1 MNHSAAVPRQ
11 RESFSDSIALLVEEM
26 TAKLQAGEAID
37 VDAVLAAHPEDAEQL
52 RRLLPALM
60 LLAEISQS
68 GNGPAAGAARGGE
81 LGELGDFRIIREV
94 GRGGMGVVYEAEQL
108 SLGRRVALKV
118 LPLAATM
125 DPRQLQ
131 RFHNEARAAA
141 SLHHEHIVP
150 IHAVGCERAVH
161 FYAMQFIEG
170 HSLAEL
176 MAARNWPSR
185 GRQPGEAGVE
195 TTGGGHSPRSDCP
208 APAALETRPV
218 AAAPTAVT
226 PHDPARYRR
235 IAEWGIQAAE
245 ALEHAHTLG
254 IVHRDVKPANL
265 LVDGRGQLWVTDFGL
280 ARTATDAGLT
290 MSGDVLGTL
299 RYMSPEQALAKHG
312 LVDHRTD
319 VYSLGA
325 TLYELLTGR
334 PAVEGQDR
342 QAILWR
348 IADEEPP
355 PPRALD
361 RGVPADLETVV
372 LKALAREPADRY
384 ATAQEMADDLR
395 RFLEHRPILARRRSG
410 LQRARKWV
418 RRHQAVV
425 TTTAMTLAAALAV
438 STALVWRERDG
449 TLSALHDAEVQRERA
464 VGREREVR
472 RYLYVANIQLAHQ
485 AWVHN
490 DLVVMAERLARCLPA
505 PDQEDRRGFEWYH
518 LWRLCHGD
526 RRIFRGHQG
535 EVYHVAFA
543 ADGRQF
549 ATAGQDSTV
558 RLWDVVT
565 GRAIATLAGHEGDVN
580 WVAFSPDGQTLAS
593 AGDDHTIRLWDR
605 ATAQPRRVLR
615 GHAGCVV
622 AVEFSPDG
630 KALASGGDDQLVK
643 LWDVATGQERS
654 TLRGHTG
661 RVESL
666 AFAAD
671 GKTIASASNDGTA
684 RLWDAGRGRERAVL
698 RPVNGL
704 SMTAVAF
711 AHRGQVLAALSAN
724 SVVRLYDAAGQFL
737 AKFDD
742 ATWGEADAVGFSPD
756 DRLVAVGT
764 RGHTVCV
771 WERATGRWRHIFRG
785 HGGTVWGVAFTPN
798 GKALASASA
807 DGTVQVWDLDRHEGR
822 QTIPDQPAPVN
833 VLLFSADGR
842 RLIIGAVHG
851 VGVRDMVNGDQRAV
865 PLPQDWSGPIA
876 GLALSPDSRT
886 LAVMSGKPWRI
897 HLWDITTF
905 GHVADWPLPSHRWG
919 TALAFSPDG
928 RTLAVGAPFA
938 GASLWDVESRSRRL
952 DLPGA
957 PHSSEEQGY
966 ENNGLRTA
974 AFSSDGRLLAG
985 GNGFAMG
992 VWDVTTGGIVHNEN
1006 RAGGEDSNV
1015 LFSPDG
1021 QFLVDRRGDR
1031 WRFLDTHTWEARADM
1046 PYDGGGFAAL
1056 SPDGKT
1062 LATGSGASVNLWD
1075 VQTGQHFCTLDGHT
1089 GPVTALAFSPDGRQL
1104 ATAGDAPE
1112 KRGEVILWLTA
1123 ARADVER
1130 EGQRTSPGP

>member
-1 MNHSAAVPRQ
+1 M
-11 RESFSDSIALLVEEM
+11 DS
-26 TAKLQAGEAID
+26 
-37 VDAVLAAHPEDAEQL
+37 
-52 RRLLPALM
+52 
-60 LLAEISQS
+60 
-68 GNGPAAGAARGGE
+68 
-81 LGELGDFRIIREV
+81 
-94 GRGGMGVVYEAEQL
+94 
-108 SLGRRVALKV
+108 
-118 LPLAATM
+118 
-125 DPRQLQ
+125 RQLQ

-161 FYAMQFIEG
+161 FYAMQLIEG

-176 MAARNWPSR
+176 IAAWNSPGR
-185 GRQPGEAGVE
+185 GRQPAEARVE
-195 TTGGGHSPRSDCP
+195 TPGGGNSPGSDSP
-208 APAALETRPV
+208 APTALETRPV
-218 AAAPTAVT
+218 AAAATVAT
-226 PHDPARYRR
+226 PHNAARYRR
-235 IAEWGIQAAE
+235 TAEWGIQAAE

-265 LVDGRGQLWVTDFGL
+265 IVDGRGQLWVTDFGL

-299 RYMSPEQALAKHG
+299 RYMSPEQALARHG

-319 VYSLGA
+319 IYSLGA
-325 TLYELLTGR
+325 TLYELLIGR
-334 PAVEGQDR
+334 PAVEGKDR
-342 QAILWR
+342 QAILCR
-348 IADEEPP
+348 IADEEPR

-384 ATAQEMADDLR
+384 ATAQELADDLR
-395 RFLEHRPILARRRSG
+395 RFLEHRPIRARRPSG

-418 RRHQAVV
+418 RRHQTVV

-438 STALVWRERDG
+438 CTALVWRERDG

-464 VGREREVR
+464 VGREREVG
-472 RYLYVANIQLAHQ
+472 RYQYVANIQLAHQ
-485 AWVHN
+485 AWAHA
-490 DLVVMAERLARCLPA
+490 DLVLMAERLARCLPGS
-505 PDQEDRRGFEWYH
+505 DQEDRRGFEWYH

-543 ADGRQF
+543 PDGRQF

-565 GRAIATLAGHEGDVN
+565 GRASATLAGHEGDVN

-605 ATAQPRRVLR
+605 ATAQPHRVLP

-630 KALASGGDDQLVK
+630 KTLASGGDDLLVK

-661 RVESL
+661 RVEYL

-671 GKTIASASNDGTA
+671 GNTIASASNDGTA
-684 RLWDAGRGRERAVL
+684 RLWDAGRGRERSVL

-704 SMTAVAF
+704 SMRAVAF
-711 AHRGQVLAALSAN
+711 AHRGQELAMLSGGG
-724 SVVRLYDAAGQFL
+724 VVWLYDGAGQLL
-737 AKFDD
+737 AKFDG
-742 ATWGEADAVGFSPD
+742 AAYGEADAVEFSPD

-764 RGHTVCV
+764 RSHRVCV
-771 WERATGRWRHIFRG
+771 WERATGRLRQILRG
-785 HGGTVWGVAFTPN
+785 HGGTVWSVAFSPN

-807 DGTVQVWDLDRHEGR
+807 DGTAQVWDLDRQAGR

-833 VLLFSADGR
+833 ALLFSADGR
-842 RLIIGAVHG
+842 RLIIGAAHG
-851 VGVRDMVNGDQRAV
+851 VGVRDLVNGDQRAI
-865 PLPQDWSGPIA
+865 PLAQDGSGPIT
-876 GLALSPDSRT
+876 GLALSPDGRT
-886 LAVMSGKPWRI
+886 LAVLSGNPSRLD
-897 HLWDITTF
+897 LWDIMTL
-905 GHVADWPLPSHRWG
+905 GHVGNWPLPGNHRG
-919 TALAFSPDG
+919 AALAFSPDG
-928 RTLAVGAPFA
+928 RTIAVGAPFA

-952 DLPGA
+952 DLPSV
-957 PHSSEEQGY
+957 PHPPSDRGFY
-966 ENNGLRTA
+966 GDGLRTA
-974 AFSSDGRLLAG
+974 AFSPDGKTLAG
-985 GNGFAMG
+985 GNRF
-992 VWDVTTGGIVHNEN
+992 VIHIWDVTTGGMVHNET
-1006 RAGGEDSNV
+1006 RHGGEDSNV

-1021 QFLVDRRGDR
+1021 QFLVDRKGYR
-1031 WRFLDTHTWEARADM
+1031 WRFLDTQTWEARGDM
-1046 PYDGGGFAAL
+1046 PYDVGAFAAL

-1075 VQTGQHFCTLDGHT
+1075 VQTGQQFCALEGHT
-1089 GPVTALAFSPDGRQL
+1089 GPVTALAFSPDGRLL
-1104 ATAGDAPE
+1104 ATAAEAAE
-1112 KRGEVILWLTA
+1112 KRGEVALWLIASEVDVQRELHRNTA
-1123 ARADVER
+1123 
-1130 EGQRTSPGP
+1130 GP